1 MHPDDFTAAA
11 AATADPIAGATA
23 EERDDFPLVVA
34 EWERL
39 SQEEPWHVDPHR
51 YGVDSLHETIRAVL
65 DIATWGGTDTF
76 APERLVRS
84 AAAHG
89 EQRRAQCTSDDALL
103 REYHALR
110 AALWRYFQHG
120 DLEGPAAIAAIMRVD
135 VAVGIATIVALRSY
149 HRGELPT
156 SDSREVDLLQQVGA
170 VSRHLTDR
178 LHAGIRS

>member
-1 MHPDDFTAAA
+1 MHPDQPTPDAMPPGSSPASA
-11 AATADPIAGATA
+11 V
-23 EERDDFPLVVA
+23 RDDLPLILA

-65 DIATWGGTDTF
+65 EIATWGDTDAF
-76 APERLVRS
+76 APERLVRT

-89 EQRRAQCTSDDALL
+89 EQRRAQGASDDALL

-110 AALWRYFQHG
+110 AALWRFFQHG
-120 DLEGPAAIAAIMRVD
+120 GLQGPAAIAAIMRVD
-135 VAVGIATIVALRSY
+135 VAVGIATIVALRGY
-149 HRGELPT
+149 HRSELPT
-156 SDSREVDLLQQVGA
+156 SASREVDMLKQVEA

-178 LHAGIRS
+178 LHQGARE